1 MEMCLFVACVSV
13 SVKNN
18 SCDRSSRKPRIGIC
32 CYAQDLKLAQ
42 VLGYEDTTHR
52 QCILRPTATPL
63 LRYGETPTVWINRF
77 TFSAHGRRYKM
88 VMKME
93 MGEDIYLFIKG
104 KKGAWSSVSNDATD

>member
-1 MEMCLFVACVSV
+1 MEICLFVAWVNRV
-13 SVKNN
+13 IHVTGMW
-18 SCDRSSRKPRIGIC
+18 REFEETRIGISR
-32 CYAQDLKLAQ
+32 YAQGLKLAQ

-52 QCILRPTATPL
+52 QCILRPTETPL

-77 TFSAHGRRYKM
+77 TFSAHGQRYKM

-104 KKGAWSSVSNDATD
+104 KNGSLVICV